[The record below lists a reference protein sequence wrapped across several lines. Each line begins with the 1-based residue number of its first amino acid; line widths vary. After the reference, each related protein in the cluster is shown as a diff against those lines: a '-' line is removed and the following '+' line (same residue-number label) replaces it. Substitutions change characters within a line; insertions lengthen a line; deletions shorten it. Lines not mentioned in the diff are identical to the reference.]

1 MEQQKPKYPNEK
13 ILERDTDGQPI
24 VGKYDYNASD
34 KVKEEVFEVFDQMA
48 SETQEEAVIPLTE
61 EEERSAQNVAVVKAS
76 AWIKEHPN
84 YTMDQLS
91 KAKAEF
97 LEEARNSFR
106 TARAKNTDTNGN
118 H

>member
-1 MEQQKPKYPNEK
+1 MEQPKKYNNVE
-13 ILERDTDGQPI
+13 ILKTDTEGNPI
-24 VGKYDYNASD
+24 IGKYTYGQEQQTSESL
-34 KVKEEVFEVFDQMA
+34 KEVD
-48 SETQEEAVIPLTE
+48 IPLTE

-97 LEEARNSFR
+97 LEEARNSFH